1 MKTVILNGSP
11 RKNWNT
17 AMILKEAQKGAEAKG
32 DEVLYVDLYDLNFT
46 GCRSCLACKRA
57 GIDEPCKCYWK
68 DEFSPVLEEIYKA
81 DHLILGSPIY
91 FGQPTGVLREALER
105 IVFPAL
111 SYNDYSSTFKG
122 KVDVSVFLTMNVGGD
137 RYPAFYGQKMEEYF
151 SSFGK
156 LNGKISIY
164 PVCNTLQVNDYS
176 KYEMKGFN
184 PEAKKFS
191 RQEQFP
197 KDLEIAYKVGA
208 REL

>member
-17 AMILKEAQKGAEAKG
+17 AMILKEAQKGAEARG

-57 GIDEPCKCYWK
+57 GIEEPCRCYWK

-91 FGQPTGVLREALER
+91 FGDPTGVLREALER

-122 KVDVSVFLTMNVGGD
+122 KVDVSVFLTMNAPEQYYEQGY
-137 RYPAFYGQKMEEYF
+137 RAKMENNF
-151 SSFGK
+151 ASFGK
-156 LNGKISIY
+156 LNGRIKLY

-176 KYEMKGFN
+176 KYEMKGFS
-184 PEAKKFS
+184 EEKKKLS
-191 RQEQFP
+191 REEQFP
-197 KDLEIAYKVGA
+197 RDLELAYKVGA
-208 REL
+208 GEL